1 MKKYKTKNYRH
12 EYVIGDLHG
21 CFGAFNQLLEV
32 LDFDET
38 QDKIWLTGDI
48 VARGEDS
55 LSTLREVKRLSD
67 IGALT
72 TVLGNHD
79 ITLIATW
86 RGVMNP
92 KPKDKT
98 AAIFEAPDC
107 DELLNWLRKQPHT
120 RADQIF
126 F

>member
-21 CFGAFNQLLEV
+21 CFGALNQLLEV

-38 QDKIWLTGDI
+38 QDKIWLTGDL
-48 VARGEDS
+48 VARGEHS
-55 LSTLREVKRLSD
+55 LATLREVKRLSD

-86 RGVMNP
+86 RSSCGSYAL
-92 KPKDKT
+92 KT
-98 AAIFEAPDC
+98 SPMAP
-107 DELLNWLRKQPHT
+107 EPTTPTNT
-120 RADQIF
+120 RSVAGSLAGYANLMVSI
-126 F
+126 